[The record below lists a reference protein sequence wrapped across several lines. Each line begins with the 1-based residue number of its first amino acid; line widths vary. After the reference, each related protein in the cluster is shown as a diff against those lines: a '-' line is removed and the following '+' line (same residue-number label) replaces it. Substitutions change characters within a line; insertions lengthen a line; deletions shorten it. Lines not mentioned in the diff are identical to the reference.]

1 VIIQKDKKGG
11 DDMYIVKW
19 CDFCGGE
26 HIKKYKTIGRAIKKC
41 FEVHGLYKNGEC
53 IKESDGTKIL

>member
-1 VIIQKDKKGG
+1 MKIKKWG
-11 DDMYIVKW
+11 DGMYIVKW

-41 FEVHGLYKNGEC
+41 FEVHEWYKNGEC
-53 IKESDGTKIL
+53 IRESDGTKIL